1 MLDEKQIID
10 RLKNGDSQALKLLM
24 ELHQDYIY
32 TLVIQMVKSVHASEE
47 LTQDIFIKVYN
58 KINTYEERSKF
69 TTWLYT
75 ITYRT
80 CLNYLEKKKI
90 VFSETDLMSTDEREA
105 KNIESYSNLSQREE
119 WGDATD
125 TEEKQK
131 ILWDAIDILP
141 SVQGVI
147 ITLHYLQQ
155 FSIREIADM
164 IQLPLNTIKTHLHRG
179 RNTMRS
185 ILLKRF
191 SEEELS

>member
-90 VFSETDLMSTDEREA
+90 VFTETDLMSTDEREA